1 MTERDDGHGTSR
13 QAAMVAQSFV
23 ALADTLVD
31 DFDVVELLDRLV
43 TDCVN
48 LLGVD
53 ASAILLVNRDRSL
66 EVVASSNEASRLME
80 VFQLESHSGPCVEA
94 IQSGRQVAMTEL
106 PEIRR
111 IWPAFGAKVAEF
123 GFSAVYAFPMRL
135 RDETVG
141 ALNIF
146 NSDQPALS
154 DFDRRLAQALA
165 DVATIGIIQQR
176 SLSQA
181 SSLAEQLQLALNSR
195 ISVEQAKG
203 VIAEYGGVDMGVAFE
218 ALRSYSRQR
227 RVKLSAVAEAITSR
241 ALEPGAVISARERP

>member
-1 MTERDDGHGTSR
+1 
-13 QAAMVAQSFV
+13 MVAQSFV

-43 TDCVN
+43 TDCVD
-48 LLGVD
+48 LLGVS
-53 ASAILLVNRDRSL
+53 ASAILLVNLDRSL
-66 EVVASSNEASRLME
+66 EVVASSDEASRLME

-94 IQSGRQVAMTEL
+94 IQTGQQVVMTEL

-135 RDETVG
+135 REETVG

-146 NSDQPALS
+146 NADRPALT

-165 DVATIGIIQQR
+165 DVATIGILQQR

-181 SSLAEQLQLALNSR
+181 SSLAEQLQLALSSR

-203 VIAEYGGVDMGVAFE
+203 VIAEYAGVDMGVAFE
-218 ALRSYSRQR
+218 ALRSYSRSR

-241 ALEPGAVISARERP
+241 SLEPGAVIAGRERR